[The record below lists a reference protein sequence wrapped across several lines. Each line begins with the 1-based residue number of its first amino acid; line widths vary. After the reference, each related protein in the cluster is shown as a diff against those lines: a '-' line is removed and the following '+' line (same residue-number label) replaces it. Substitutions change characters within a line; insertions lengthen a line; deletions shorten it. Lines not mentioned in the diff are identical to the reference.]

1 MHVRRRCCVCYI
13 ITLHLTVLCSKIL
26 TNGEINS
33 MGNKMITLASVTSLL
48 SPWCLSFFF
57 TPPPTLL
64 VRLDPCH
71 SSPLPFL
78 SIDGPS
84 NDRFFLPTWLNGWV
98 ANRHVSYL
106 LSCARSGGVSADRH
120 HGAEMQAQSNSVGH
134 VSQGGPSEETPSY
147 NVGNAS
153 SILSSSSL
161 SPTVQGT
168 HEVRKHNIF

>member
-1 MHVRRRCCVCYI
+1 MHVRRCCVCYI

-57 TPPPTLL
+57 TPPLTLL
-64 VRLDPCH
+64 VRLGPCY

-84 NDRFFLPTWLNGWV
+84 NDRFFCQRGSMVGLQIDMFLI
-98 ANRHVSYL
+98 SS
-106 LSCARSGGVSADRH
+106 LSRPRSSGVSADQH
-120 HGAEMQAQSNSVGH
+120 HGAEMQTQSNSVEH

-147 NVGNAS
+147 NVGNAN
-153 SILSSSSL
+153 SILSPSSL